1 MAYLRRVTMGR
12 LTRQELGW
20 LLAQEARGAAKIL
33 RQDVTLL
40 SQPPPPDA
48 SAGVSLPDLRVETT
62 LNVLDDAIDML
73 SELETGGGPPSSKA
87 PSRRGRIDLAALL
100 WEFAPT
106 ASISLEPGAGTEVFG
121 EDVELRRMLHV
132 LVSQTNF
139 AVGGHQDSSVTPVRI
154 RREADWIRITV
165 DLGPDVSASTEL
177 ERRWLSRMATRM
189 GGRLEL
195 EGGTMALVLP
205 ADASNDLS
213 EVADLRKELVQA
225 QQLGEVYARELAT
238 VFAAGDS
245 RAPDQQAD
253 RADVAVRRFGL
264 LVALSSAIHRT
275 LSTTFRC
282 MEEELERLTDHEA
295 RSAIAVHVS
304 AGYALLGELGRV
316 ASCPTSE
323 PAQATDIP
331 KILREGTAEAEA
343 RAARHGVRLSVKT
356 PDELTVPMRPRAFSL
371 LVRSLL
377 DHAIDASPRGTRV
390 EVSATGEAGGVRLR
404 VSDGGPVVPTAA
416 HTDLLEYQVDPASL
430 GRPPGPSL
438 LVAHVVT
445 GYLSGTLELGQS
457 PTSAAMVAALIP
469 GTG

>member
-1 MAYLRRVTMGR
+1 MAYLRYVTMGR

-40 SQPPPPDA
+40 SQPPPPDT
-48 SAGVSLPDLRVETT
+48 SVNITVPDLRVETT

-73 SELETGGGPPSSKA
+73 SELETGPPGSKP

-121 EDVELRRMLHV
+121 EDLELRRMLHV

-139 AVGGHQDSSVTPVRI
+139 AVAVHHDSGATPVRI
-154 RREADWIRITV
+154 RRESDWIRITV

-205 ADASNDLS
+205 ADASNDQS

-238 VFAAGDS
+238 VFAAGDARES
-245 RAPDQQAD
+245 DQQAD
-253 RADVAVRRFGL
+253 HADVAVRRFGL
-264 LVALSSAIHRT
+264 LVALSSAVHRT
-275 LSTTFRC
+275 LSTTFRGV
-282 MEEELERLTDHEA
+282 EEELERLTDTDA
-295 RSAIAVHVS
+295 RAALALHVS
-304 AGYALLGELGRV
+304 AGYALLAELGRV
-316 ASCPTSE
+316 AACPTSE
-323 PAQATDIP
+323 PPTPSDIA
-331 KILREGTAEAEA
+331 KILRDSAADAEA
-343 RAARHGVRLSVKT
+343 RAARHGVRLSLEA
-356 PDELTVPMRPRAFSL
+356 PSELSVPTRPRAFAL
-371 LVRSLL
+371 LVRTLL
-377 DHAIDASPRGTRV
+377 DHAIAASPRGTRV
-390 EVSATGEAGGVRLR
+390 EISAVAEAGGARVR

-416 HTDLLEYQVDPASL
+416 HTDLFEYHVDPASF

-445 GYLSGTLELGQS
+445 AYLGGTLRLGQS
-457 PTSAAMVAALIP
+457 SSAAAASVEALIP
-469 GTG
+469 ATG

>member
-1 MAYLRRVTMGR
+1 MAYLRFVTMGR
-12 LTRQELGW
+12 LTRRELGW

-48 SAGVSLPDLRVETT
+48 SVNITVPDLRVETT

-73 SELETGGGPPSSKA
+73 SELETGGGPGSKP

-106 ASISLEPGAGTEVFG
+106 ASIALEPGAGTEVFG
-121 EDVELRRMLHV
+121 EELELRRMLHV

-139 AVGGHQDSSVTPVRI
+139 TVGVHHDSGNAPVRI
-154 RREADWIRITV
+154 RRESDWIRITA

-205 ADASNDLS
+205 ADASNDQS

-238 VFAAGDS
+238 VFAAGD
-245 RAPDQQAD
+245 APESNQQAD
-253 RADVAVRRFGL
+253 HADVAVRRFGL
-264 LVALSSAIHRT
+264 LVAFSSALQRA
-275 LSTTFRC
+275 LSTTFRGV
-282 MEEELERLTDHEA
+282 EEELERVTDGDV
-295 RSAIAVHVS
+295 RSALALHAS
-304 AGYALLGELGRV
+304 AGYALSAELGRV
-316 ASCPTSE
+316 AACPTSE
-323 PAQATDIP
+323 PSHPADIP
-331 KILREGTAEAEA
+331 KILRDCVAEAEA
-343 RAARHGVRLSVKT
+343 RASRHGVRLLLDT
-356 PDELTVPMRPRAFSL
+356 PTELTVPTRPRAFSL
-371 LVRSLL
+371 LVRTLL
-377 DHAIDASPRGTRV
+377 DHAIAASPRGTRV
-390 EVSATGEAGGVRLR
+390 DISAVVEADGARVR

-416 HTDLLEYQVDPASL
+416 HTDLLEYHVDPTSF

-445 GYLSGTLELGQS
+445 SYLGGTLRLDQS
-457 PTSAAMVAALIP
+457 RSSASVVEALIP
-469 GTG
+469 ATG